1 MKLPSHDLLC
11 DIVFTPL
18 ALISPVPWANPG
30 PAQADNDR
38 LQWFNDTLF
47 VTPLLYT
54 LLHFT
59 PLTSSAWP

>member
-38 LQWFNDTLF
+38 LQ
-47 VTPLLYT
+47 
-54 LLHFT
+54 
-59 PLTSSAWP
+59 